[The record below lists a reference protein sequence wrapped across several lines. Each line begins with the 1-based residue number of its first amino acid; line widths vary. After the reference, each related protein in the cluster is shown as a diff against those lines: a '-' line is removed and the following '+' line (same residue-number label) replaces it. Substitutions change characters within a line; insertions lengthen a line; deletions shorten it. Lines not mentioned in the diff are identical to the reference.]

1 MLARKFVQQ
10 ALQNWFELGLLKAN
24 WALSEQQRFTGRI
37 GRLAADIQTSS
48 ERLTSLLT
56 PLFSELSQGNYGAD
70 DTFEVLE
77 VDGHVHVLHNKINVL
92 RCDVDELVPSF
103 KAYLT
108 EQILARSSP
117 DVALHAACLIAGGKS
132 LLVSGRPGAGKTTL
146 ALHLLDLGFE
156 YGGDDI
162 VLITPDG
169 RAEGVPFPPGLKR
182 GAWAMIAKLRGNL
195 GDSIVHRRPDGKR
208 VRYLNVSR
216 RAGSGSHPVGWI
228 IFLKRI
234 PDAAA
239 TLTPLGQLETMSR
252 LMDGSYATGGKLTQ
266 KAFAA
271 IKRTLTEAR
280 SFELTYS
287 SAFDAGDA
295 IADICN
301 G

>member
-1 MLARKFVQQ
+1 M
-10 ALQNWFELGLLKAN
+10 
-24 WALSEQQRFTGRI
+24 
-37 GRLAADIQTSS
+37 
-48 ERLTSLLT
+48 
-56 PLFSELSQGNYGAD
+56 
-70 DTFEVLE
+70 FEVLE
-77 VDGHVHVLHNKINVL
+77 VDGQVHVLHNKIGVL

-162 VLITPDG
+162 VLIAPDG

-182 GAWAMIAKLRGNL
+182 GAWAMITKLRGNL
-195 GDSIVHRRPDGKR
+195 GDSIVHKRQDGKR

-216 RAGSGSHPVGWI
+216 GAGSGSHPIGWI
-228 IFLKRI
+228 IFLKRL
-234 PDAAA
+234 PHAAA

-252 LMDGSYATGGKLTQ
+252 LMDGSYAAGGKLTQ
-266 KAFAA
+266 QAFAA
-271 IKRTLTEAR
+271 IKTTLTEAR

-287 SAFDAGDA
+287 SAVDAGDA
-295 IADICN
+295 VADLCN